1 MQVTDMVAF
10 STTSLF
16 SEEHSGLSQKKQWE
30 TCVVPAESIREQ
42 KVYGGGGEKEKRR

>member
-1 MQVTDMVAF
+1 MVAF

-30 TCVVPAESIREQ
+30 TCVVPA
-42 KVYGGGGEKEKRR
+42 VYPWAEGLWWGWGKGEERRQAAK